1 MPTHIYNTASLTF
14 QYGSQKGC
22 VSSNVAVT
30 TLQDLLTVSKTSL
43 GDSYSQNSEMP
54 FIISINNNNTD
65 AIRNIKI
72 QDDMGTYC
80 LGQEICDASF
90 TPLSYVGPSVLYI
103 GGTFSSN
110 IEPKISSGK
119 LIFEIQSIPA
129 RSNALIFYKTI
140 TNNFAQLIS
149 GSQIISTV
157 SVSSENIGN
166 TINESSTISV
176 KDEADIRIIK
186 NMNPNPI
193 LTGEKITYNFSLYN
207 YGNTEATNVTLNDT
221 FAPAPSSV
229 NVYLNSQELLPL
241 DFSYTNSTLSVPSYN
256 SNLSVSIP
264 AANFIQDNITGL
276 ISIEPGMT
284 SITVTGQI

>member
-1 MPTHIYNTASLTF
+1 MPTQIYNTASLTF

-43 GDSYSQNSEMP
+43 GDSYSQNSEIT
-54 FIISINNNNTD
+54 FIISINNNNNSV
-65 AIRNIKI
+65 IKNIKI
-72 QDDMGTYC
+72 EDDMGTYC
-80 LGQEICDASF
+80 LGQDICDASF
-90 TPLSYVGPSVLYI
+90 TPLTYIGPSILYI
-103 GGTFSSN
+103 GGVFSAN

-119 LIFEIQSIPA
+119 ILFEISNIPA
-129 RSNALIFYKTI
+129 RSNALIIYKTVA
-140 TNNFAQLIS
+140 NNFAQLVS
-149 GSQIISTV
+149 GSKIISTV
-157 SVSSENIGN
+157 SISSDEISK
-166 TINESSTISV
+166 TITDSSTLNI

-221 FAPAPSSV
+221 FSPAPNTV
-229 NVYLNSQELLPL
+229 NVYLNSQELTTS
-241 DFSYTNSTLSVPSYN
+241 DFSYANSTLTIPSYN
-256 SNLSVSIP
+256 SNISISIP

-276 ISIEPGMT
+276 ISIEPGIT
-284 SITVTGQI
+284 SIMVTGQI

>member
-1 MPTHIYNTASLTF
+1 MPTQIYNTASLTF
-14 QYGSQKGC
+14 QYGSQKGY

-30 TLQDLLTVSKTSL
+30 TLQDLLTASKSSL
-43 GDSYSQNSEMP
+43 GDSYSQNSEIS

-65 AIRNIKI
+65 TIKNIKV
-72 QDDMGTYC
+72 QEDLGTYC

-90 TPLSYVGPSVLYI
+90 TPLSYVGPSLLYI

-110 IEPKISSGK
+110 IEPRISNGK

-140 TNNFAQLIS
+140 TNNFSPLTS
-149 GSQIISTV
+149 GSQITTTATI
-157 SVSSENIGN
+157 SSENTSNIL
-166 TINESSTISV
+166 TASTSITV

-193 LTGEKITYNFSLYN
+193 LSGEKITYNFSLYN

-221 FAPAPSSV
+221 FAPAPNAV
-229 NVYLNSQELLPL
+229 NVYLNSQELSPS
-241 DFSYTNSTLSVPSYN
+241 DFSYANGTLTIPSYN
-256 SNLSVSIP
+256 SDTSISIP
-264 AANFIQDNITGL
+264 AANFIQDTITGL
-276 ISIEPGMT
+276 ISIEPGIT
-284 SITVTGQI
+284 SIMVTGQI